1 MSNGDRRSFL
11 ALAGGAGLALAM
23 GEIAA
28 AQPDGLTKMTG
39 GVVPISPAE
48 RLARIAKAQ
57 RLMKDS
63 GVSAL
68 IIEPGASLTYFTGVR
83 WWRSERVTAAVIP
96 VEGEALIVT
105 PHFEEP
111 SVRETL
117 AIPAEVRVWQED
129 ENPAALIADWLRER
143 KLARGAIGVEETVRF
158 FVSDGVAGLLP
169 EIRIVS
175 GADVVRGCRMI
186 KSPAEIALMQTAT
199 DITLAAYRYAHPR
212 IERGMT
218 PADIGA
224 IVKRATVALGGQP
237 EFELILLGEAAAY
250 PHGSEKPQAVRDGEV
265 VLMDC
270 GCNVEGYQSDVSRT
284 FVHGEPSA
292 AQRKVWNQVAR
303 GQQVAFEAAQIG
315 VPAGAVDD
323 AVRAYYESLGY
334 GPRYKLPGLSH
345 RTGHGIGL
353 DGHEPVNFVHGEKT
367 RLAPGMCLS
376 NEPGLYL
383 PGQFGVRLEDCLYM
397 TPTGPRWFS
406 TPPTSID
413 RPFG

>member
-1 MSNGDRRSFL
+1 MLNADRRSFL
-11 ALAGGAGLALAM
+11 ALAGGAGLALAA
-23 GEIAA
+23 GGIVA
-28 AQPDGLTKMTG
+28 AQPAGLTRMTG

-48 RLARIAKAQ
+48 RLSRIAKAQ

-96 VEGEALIVT
+96 VTGEALIVT

-129 ENPAALIADWLRER
+129 EDPAALIAGWLQER
-143 KLARGAIGVEETVRF
+143 RLARGSIGIEETVRF
-158 FVSDGVAGLLP
+158 FVSDGVARLLP
-169 EIRIVS
+169 DVRIVS

-199 DITLAAYRYAHPR
+199 DITVAAYRYAHTR

-224 IVKRATVALGGQP
+224 IVKRATVALGGEP

-284 FVHGEPSA
+284 FVYSEPSA

-303 GQQVAFEAAQIG
+303 GQQVAFEAARVG

-353 DGHEPVNFVHGEKT
+353 DGHEPVNFAHGEKT